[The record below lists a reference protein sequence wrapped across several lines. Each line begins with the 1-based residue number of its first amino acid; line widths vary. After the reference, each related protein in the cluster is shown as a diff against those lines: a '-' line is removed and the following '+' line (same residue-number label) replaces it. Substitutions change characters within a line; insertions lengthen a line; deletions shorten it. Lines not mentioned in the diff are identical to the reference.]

1 MNYLDK
7 SKEELIQEI
16 QVLQQEKNF
25 LKTFYEDKDRQV
37 DTQLKESEEKFKTI
51 FDKSLS
57 AMIIADDLGNYLAV
71 NQAASQLFGYSMSEF
86 VQMNVRDLITVS
98 DPNASERYKEYIRK
112 GEEIGEFDFV
122 SKDGIPKIVQ
132 YQAIR
137 LKPNFNLS
145 IMMEITKLKQ
155 VEQELKI
162 NMKKL
167 ESLNNTKDKFFS
179 IIAHDLRNPFAGII
193 GLSEVAVTKLRE
205 EKKEESELLK
215 YMELICA
222 AGKSGF
228 DLLENLMK
236 WVKSQTGEID
246 FNPEN
251 ISMNYLISHAIA
263 ITEGNAYNKN
273 ITIQSQLSENDIVFA
288 DESLTNTI
296 LRNLL
301 TNAIKF
307 THSNGKITIS
317 AKEKNDFFEISI
329 LDSGI
334 GIDPAN
340 LQRIFILNSQSSKLG
355 TNKEGGTGLGLILC
369 KEFVEKQGGTIW
381 VESELGKGSKFTFTL
396 PKGKSN
402 A

>member
-1 MNYLDK
+1 
-7 SKEELIQEI
+7 
-16 QVLQQEKNF
+16 
-25 LKTFYEDKDRQV
+25 
-37 DTQLKESEEKFKTI
+37 
-51 FDKSLS
+51 
-57 AMIIADDLGNYLAV
+57 
-71 NQAASQLFGYSMSEF
+71 
-86 VQMNVRDLITVS
+86 
-98 DPNASERYKEYIRK
+98 
-112 GEEIGEFDFV
+112 
-122 SKDGIPKIVQ
+122 
-132 YQAIR
+132 
-137 LKPNFNLS
+137 
-145 IMMEITKLKQ
+145 
-155 VEQELKI
+155 
-162 NMKKL
+162 
-167 ESLNNTKDKFFS
+167 
-179 IIAHDLRNPFAGII
+179 
-193 GLSEVAVTKLRE
+193 
-205 EKKEESELLK
+205 
-215 YMELICA
+215 MELICA

-396 PKGKSN
+396 PKGR
-402 A
+402 